1 MKTQIELTEME
12 SIMAIMR
19 NTLSRTESRL
29 DIAKEMISE
38 CEDSRL
44 FY

>member
-1 MKTQIELTEME
+1 ME
-12 SIMAIMR
+12 SIMAEMK
-19 NTLSRTESRL
+19 NTLSRAESTL